1 MPHMI
6 QWEAVLGA
14 LGFTFIGASLFTYV
28 VAHYWLQFRKLDQ
41 HKSRQSV
48 AEANS
53 IDERLKRIE
62 QIVDATAVEVE
73 RIAEAQ
79 RFQSRLL
86 ADKAQEPVR

>member
-1 MPHMI
+1 MPI

-14 LGFTFIGASLFTYV
+14 LGFTFMGASLFVYV
-28 VAHYWLQFRKLDQ
+28 VAHYWLQFRKLESKQ
-41 HKSRQSV
+41 SRRSI
-48 AEANS
+48 AEDTA

-62 QIVDATAVEVE
+62 QIVDATAIEVE

-86 ADKAQEPVR
+86 SDKTHEPTA